1 MASRHRRV
9 RRLGSG
15 RLRPQ
20 PRRSVI
26 VNKEIKF
33 YSAGQLLAQGA
44 DGLLVFEAENF
55 DANQGD
61 VWIVDTARGTP
72 SGGAS
77 VVVPVGADNDA
88 MRLEYN
94 LTFTQ
99 TGTNIVWFRGT
110 GNSGGDDS
118 GWLLIDGARPP
129 ERDATV
135 APGTLAAMTGFP
147 TGPQADF
154 GWATS
159 VQGGTPPMTFSLAT
173 AGPHTFGLGL
183 REDGAYFDKF
193 AITTDTN
200 FNPTAYGP
208 FGPHETRAGV

>member
-61 VWIVDTARGTP
+61 VWIVDSARGTP

-77 VVVPVGADNDA
+77 VVVPVGADND
-88 MRLEYN
+88 MTRIEYN

-129 ERDATV
+129 ER
-135 APGTLAAMTGFP
+135 G
-147 TGPQADF
+147 
-154 GWATS
+154 
-159 VQGGTPPMTFSLAT
+159 AT
-173 AGPHTFGLGL
+173 ARRWP
-183 REDGAYFDKF
+183 
-193 AITTDTN
+193 
-200 FNPTAYGP
+200 
-208 FGPHETRAGV
+208 RARWPR